1 MLRIQPALLGVE
13 MRKGQKFTQKK
24 MLRWLENGR
33 GTGAGADYTAWH
45 RVSRDDPGSRG
56 SSYWLPT
63 IGHTR
68 HADLLSDLERVA
80 SMFARML
87 PGLLEE
93 REQFPLQ
100 TGLHLGLDE
109 HGYERIFDP
118 FSGTEVIAKKLGYR
132 HPRHRDLGS
141 AKALWVMST
150 DLLLVQVSDTDKV
163 GKKKYLAV
171 SVKQFNDIHK
181 KRVREL
187 LLIEKMYWNWQGIPW
202 LLITEETYDD
212 QVRQSL
218 MKFSAHAFGLDP
230 LPETLLTKIAKI
242 VLAKCQGLLA
252 SRLDS
257 IQATLN
263 CNLQTAQAGFWQAV
277 WKGLIPVNLA
287 KVGWPTNPV
296 EIISARDF
304 WLQNPIVSRRSSWSE

>member
-1 MLRIQPALLGVE
+1 
-13 MRKGQKFTQKK
+13 MRKGQKFTYKK
-24 MLRWLENGR
+24 TIRWAQDGR
-33 GTGAGADYTAWH
+33 GTGTGADYSGWH
-45 RVSRDDPGSRG
+45 KVSRDDPGSRG

-68 HADLLSDLERVA
+68 HADFLSDGERVA

-87 PGLLEE
+87 PGVLEE

-100 TGLHLGLDE
+100 IGLHHGLNQF
-109 HGYERIFDP
+109 GYERIFDP

-132 HPRHRDLGS
+132 HPRHRDLES

-150 DLLLVQVSDTDKV
+150 DLLLVQKSDEA
-163 GKKKYLAV
+163 GKKNYLAV
-171 SVKQFNDIHK
+171 SVKQSSAIHT

-187 LLIEKMYWNWQGIPW
+187 LRIEKMYWNLQGIPW

-212 QVRQSL
+212 QVRQAL
-218 MKFSAHAFGLDP
+218 MKFSAHACGFDT
-230 LPETLLTKIAKI
+230 LPEILLTKIATI
-242 VLAKCQGLLA
+242 VLAKRQGLLM

-257 IQATLN
+257 IQAYLN

-277 WKGLIPVNLA
+277 WKGFIPINLA

-296 EIISARDF
+296 EIISVQDF
-304 WLQNPIVSRRSSWSE
+304 WLQNPIASGRSAWTE